1 MRAQLTYEP
10 DSTPQRLLVKG
21 SLRPAVR
28 FDSQGTAKL
37 GGLQRR
43 NGTAARTL
51 GDLEYKRTLAHEPR
65 SAVQTFALGGGRAVD
80 HLRIEVLS
88 NYGNAAYTCL
98 YRVRVHGIPVHEL
111 ADEA

>member
-28 FDSQGTAKL
+28 FDSPGTAKV

-43 NGTAARTL
+43 NGTALRTL
-51 GDLEYKRTLAHEPR
+51 GDLDYKRTLAHEPR
-65 SAVQTFALGGGRAVD
+65 SAVQTFALAGGPAVD
-80 HLRIEVLS
+80 HLRLEVRNQPGGL
-88 NYGNAAYTCL
+88 
-98 YRVRVHGIPVHEL
+98 EL
-111 ADEA
+111 GLRLGWGTPTAWMTR